1 MYAFTLLAAVYIIR
15 RSLKNE
21 SIGHKINLKMFWI
34 NAIAFI
40 LSVFPIVFY
49 TIYYYIWSRE
59 FYINSKTDPAHRKQ
73 LRKQALI
80 WRGIVEGAVFL
91 SQLVWVYVLQ
101 TFGAD
106 KDTTAKHLPVIEQ
119 VDRATAQDVE
129 RLSKFDAF
137 SSVRASTKVR

>member
-1 MYAFTLLAAVYIIR
+1 MYAFTLLAAVFIIR

-49 TIYYYIWSRE
+49 TIYYYTWSRE
-59 FYINSKTDPAHRKQ
+59 FYLKTSKYNLDQKHQ

-106 KDTTAKHLPVIEQ
+106 KEKSEKTSLVIE
-119 VDRATAQDVE
+119 E
-129 RLSKFDAF
+129 I
-137 SSVRASTKVR
+137 